1 MASVPDKPTQTEVG
15 TPVGDLVSKTIGK
28 EGGAIVSADGNAEL
42 VFPAGALAGPTNIS
56 IQPITNTAPNGIGNS
71 YSFLPEGTR
80 FLQPVTLKF
89 HYTAENL
96 ASTLADLMGIA
107 FQDSTGAWY
116 RVKNF
121 TNDTVNKIIS
131 APIRHFSRW
140 APFDLLFI
148 NPPIAALGVGKS
160 MVLKVDIVSSDD
172 ETVKLGPNSDDEL
185 APLIVLSDKKIVWSA
200 NGVVNGNS
208 SFGTLSAG
216 SANSASYHAPA
227 KIPSGSGNP
236 VGVSAKADVH
246 FTYNGKR
253 FDNTF
258 LLASIRIV
266 DALVYLL
273 EMKKLDS
280 VIQMDPNYMVVW
292 DSVSMKITVRD
303 TVVVISEITNFE
315 SKATPAQLVYAHEA
329 YYFVPDP
336 VGQINITN
344 ATGVV
349 GTSIL
354 TSTPGSRLLSLL
366 FTQNGTHEPK
376 LRYTTDNGYQDFF
389 GGDPSPGAPLGWSFE
404 LLPDGEPSAG
414 ALAPLVGIADVAI
427 GVRITLQK

>member
-1 MASVPDKPTQTEVG
+1 MRISTFTLKYLQNYLSMKKTLLLSITIAALLIMSGCKKTNGPVAPVPDKPTLTGVG

-28 EGGAIVSADGNAEL
+28 EGGSIISTDGNAEL
-42 VFPAGALAGPTNIS
+42 VFPAGALTAPVNIS

-116 RVKNF
+116 RLKNF
-121 TNDTVNKIIS
+121 TNDTVNKVIS

-140 APFDLLFI
+140 TPFDMLFI
-148 NPPIAALGVGKS
+148 NPPAAVLGVGKS
-160 MVLKVDIVSSDD
+160 MALGVEVVASDD
-172 ETVKLGPNSDDEL
+172 ETIKLTAGSDDEV
-185 APLIVLSDKKIVWSA
+185 APLTKTSDKKIVWSA

-208 SFGTLSAG
+208 SFGTLAATSAT
-216 SANSASYHAPA
+216 AVSYHAPA
-227 KIPSGSGNP
+227 KIPSGSNNP
-236 VGVSAKADVH
+236 VGVSAKVDVH
-246 FTYNGKR
+246 FTYHGKK

-258 LLASIRIV
+258 LIASIRIV

-280 VIQMDPNYMVVW
+280 VIQMAPDYMVVW
-292 DSVSMKITVRD
+292 DSVSMKITIKD
-303 TVVVISEITNFE
+303 TAVVISEITNFE
-315 SKATPAQLVYAHEA
+315 PKATPTQLVYAHEA
-329 YYFVPDP
+329 YYYVPDP
-336 VGQINITN
+336 AGQINITN

-349 GTSIL
+349 GASIL
-354 TSTPGSRLLSLL
+354 ISTPGSRLLSLL
-366 FTQNGTHEPK
+366 FTQNGT
-376 LRYTTDNGYQDFF
+376 
-389 GGDPSPGAPLGWSFE
+389 
-404 LLPDGEPSAG
+404 
-414 ALAPLVGIADVAI
+414 
-427 GVRITLQK
+427 